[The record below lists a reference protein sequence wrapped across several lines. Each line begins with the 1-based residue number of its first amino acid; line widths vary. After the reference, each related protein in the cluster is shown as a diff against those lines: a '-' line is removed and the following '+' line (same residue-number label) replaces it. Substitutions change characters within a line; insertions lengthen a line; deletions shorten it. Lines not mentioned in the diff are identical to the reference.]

1 MGVNK
6 LLRQGLDNEKKNID
20 LEKQKAEA
28 EKKKKAAE
36 KRAKAKADKE
46 KAAKEEAARLAAE
59 EAAKLA
65 AEEAAKEVEKT
76 KEESKHPGGR
86 PTLESIGKTPRKQYT
101 LTLKE
106 DDYKAFLE
114 RAGAEDLSFAKFMEK
129 AAKEYIS
136 HHQTE

>member
-6 LLRQGLDNEKKNID
+6 LLRQGLDNERKNID
-20 LEKQKAEA
+20 LEKQKTEE

-36 KRAKAKADKE
+36 KKAKAKADKE
-46 KAAKEEAARLAAE
+46 AAEKAAKEEAVLLAAKESTNEAE
-59 EAAKLA
+59 EA
-65 AEEAAKEVEKT
+65 

-86 PTLESIGKTPRKQYT
+86 PTLESLGKTPRKQYT

-106 DDYKAFLE
+106 TDYKAFLE
-114 RAGAEDLSFAKFMEK
+114 RAGAEDMSFAKFMEK

-136 HHQTE
+136 NHKTE

>member
-46 KAAKEEAARLAAE
+46 KAAKE